1 MILCN
6 CAGVSE
12 ETYKK
17 VLTNR
22 KSCKKDTIKL
32 VEDKVGSNC
41 GSCIPRM
48 KEIIKEV
55 LNGSTESLQDADR

>member
-1 MILCN
+1 MLLCS

-17 VLTNR
+17 VLIKR
-22 KSCKKDTIKL
+22 KSCTKETIKL
-32 VEDKVGSNC
+32 VEDKVGTNC

-48 KEIIKEV
+48 KEIIKEELYKV
-55 LNGSTESLQDADR
+55 LEDERP